1 MANLTILAALKA
13 QVQYPL
19 PADFFASVMVER
31 GLAGDAPCTRDVFA
45 SKSFKGAKADCIRQL
60 ILYPSSI
67 TEGGMTISKAAE
79 DALRKEANRLYR
91 QIGEEPLDDNKPR
104 IRYL

>member
-1 MANLTILAALKA
+1 MADLTILAALKA

-19 PADFFASVMVER
+19 PNDFFASVMVER
-31 GLAGDAPCTRDVFA
+31 GLSGDGTCTKEVFN

-67 TEGGMTISKAAE
+67 SEGGMSISKAAE

-91 QIGEEPLDDNKPR
+91 QIGEETLDENKPK
-104 IRYL
+104 IRFL